1 MLPPDLLRASPP
13 PACDAPG
20 VRRHRVAL
28 ALAGLALTGLAC
40 ATLPRAA
47 PGPRFSG
54 ERALD
59 LLARLLA
66 DSPRALGD
74 PRRDAA
80 IDALADDLKRR
91 GAATV
96 EPLDHE
102 GVDPWTG
109 RTYRLRTL
117 IADVRP
123 AAPHRFVLA
132 THFDTRPWAEED
144 PDPARRDAPI
154 PGANDGTSGLAVALT
169 LIPLLVD
176 QLPAEHGFSVIL
188 FDGEE
193 LGRPPAEG
201 YLLGSRALASALAA
215 GRFPRVAAARYAI
228 ILDMVG
234 DADLRFVVDP
244 ASRDAAPWL
253 LDALWREAAAAGFT
267 DAFPAEALIRPIIDD
282 HRPLIDAGLPAVVL
296 LDPDYPPWHTHADA
310 LDRVSA
316 RSLEATGETVRR
328 AILALARDASPRG

>member
-1 MLPPDLLRASPP
+1 MRDLRL
-13 PACDAPG
+13 
-20 VRRHRVAL
+20 AL
-28 ALAGLALTGLAC
+28 AAAVALAGLAALAC
-40 ATLPRAA
+40 AALPRAT
-47 PGPRFSG
+47 PGPPFSG

-59 LLARLLA
+59 LLARLLT

-80 IDALADDLKRR
+80 IDALADDLRRR

-117 IADVRP
+117 VADVRP
-123 AAPHRFVLA
+123 AAPRRLVLA

-144 PDPARRDAPI
+144 PDPARRGAPI
-154 PGANDGTSGLAVALT
+154 PGANDGTSGLAVVLT
-169 LIPLLVD
+169 LMPLLVD
-176 QLPAEHGFSVIL
+176 QLPAEHGLSVIL

-201 YLLGSRALASALAA
+201 YLHGSRALAAALAA
-215 GRFPRVAAARYAI
+215 GRFPRIAAAEYAI
-228 ILDMVG
+228 VLDMVG

-244 ASRDAAPWL
+244 ASHDAAPWL
-253 LDALWREAAAAGFT
+253 IDALWREAAAAGFT
-267 DAFPAEALIRPIIDD
+267 DAFPPEARVRPIIDD

-316 RSLEATGETVRR
+316 RSLEATGEAVRR
-328 AILALARDASPRG
+328 AILALARDPPPRR